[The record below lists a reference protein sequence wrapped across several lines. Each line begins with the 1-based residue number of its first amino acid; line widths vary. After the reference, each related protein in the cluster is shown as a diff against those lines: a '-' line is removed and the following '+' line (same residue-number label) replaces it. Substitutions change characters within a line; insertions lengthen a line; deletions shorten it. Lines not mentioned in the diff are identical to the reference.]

1 MHVIEID
8 YTAPLTEIDAALDA
22 HKNWLDCQY
31 AAGLFLVSGG
41 KDPRAGGI
49 IIAADMPRDMIIAAV
64 STDPFAVR
72 GLARR
77 SAAGPAAAAVPSLR
91 ARTPPRIP
99 PILLPHHS
107 VLHFLPLMGGQ

>member
-41 KDPRAGGI
+41 KDPRAEGI

-77 SAAGPAAAAVPSLR
+77 
-91 ARTPPRIP
+91 RI
-99 PILLPHHS
+99 IR
-107 VLHFLPLMGGQ
+107 FLPSRVSPPHEWTGSRDS

>member
-1 MHVIEID
+1 MIEID

-77 SAAGPAAAAVPSLR
+77 RRSRRRAGPRRPPSGGC
-91 ARTPPRIP
+91 PRIGRGRR
-99 PILLPHHS
+99 LWHA
-107 VLHFLPLMGGQ
+107 